1 LSTTTIIPTKHILR
15 IWHAAESV
23 KLESQHYWLGKC
35 ADGSF
40 IRYLSS
46 QPMQARAGRVFVGA
60 IGPFLSPL
68 SAAYYAHREAESL
81 SLLTPQQAER
91 LAREDSEGGWP
102 LAREQILLEM
112 TMSDQ
117 EIIDTLCDMAQE
129 YELS

>member
-1 LSTTTIIPTKHILR
+1 MSTTTIIPLKHTLR

-23 KLESQHYWLGKC
+23 RLEAKHYWLGKC

-40 IRYLSS
+40 IRYFSA

-60 IGPFLSPL
+60 VGPFLSPL
-68 SAAYYAHREAESL
+68 GAAYYARREAD

-91 LAREDSEGGWP
+91 QAREDNEGGWP

-117 EIIDTLCDMAQE
+117 EIIDTLCDMAAE

>member
-1 LSTTTIIPTKHILR
+1 MKHSLR
-15 IWHAAESV
+15 HWHAVESV

-40 IRYLSS
+40 IRYFSA
-46 QPMQARAGRVFVGA
+46 QPMQIRGSRVFVGA
-60 IGPFLSPL
+60 VGPFLSPL
-68 SAAYYAHREAESL
+68 GAAYYARREAESI
-81 SLLTPQQAER
+81 LTPQQAER
-91 LAREDSEGGWP
+91 LAREDNEGGWP

-117 EIIDTLCDMAQE
+117 EIIDTLCDMAAE

>member
-1 LSTTTIIPTKHILR
+1 LSTTTIIPLKHTLR
-15 IWHAAESV
+15 IWHAVESV
-23 KLESQHYWLGKC
+23 KLEAQHYWLGRC

-40 IRYLSS
+40 IRYLSA

-60 IGPFLSPL
+60 VGPFLSPL
-68 SAAYYAHREAESL
+68 GAAYYARREAD

-91 LAREDSEGGWP
+91 QAREDNEGGWP

-117 EIIDTLCDMAQE
+117 EINETLCDMAAE

>member
-1 LSTTTIIPTKHILR
+1 MSTTTIIPLKHTLR
-15 IWHAAESV
+15 PWHAVESV
-23 KLESQHYWLGKC
+23 RLQSQHYWLGKC

-40 IRYLSS
+40 IRYCSA

-60 IGPFLSPL
+60 VGPFLSPL
-68 SAAYYAHREAESL
+68 GAAYYARREGE

-91 LAREDSEGGWP
+91 QAREDNEGGWP

-117 EIIDTLCDMAQE
+117 EIIDTLRDMAAE

>member
-1 LSTTTIIPTKHILR
+1 
-15 IWHAAESV
+15 
-23 KLESQHYWLGKC
+23 LGKC

-40 IRYLSS
+40 IRYVCDKPLVRKE
-46 QPMQARAGRVFVGA
+46 QRVFVGA
-60 IGPFLSPL
+60 VGPFLSPL
-68 SAAYYAHREAESL
+68 GAAYYARRETE

-91 LAREDSEGGWP
+91 LAREDNEGGWP

-117 EIIDTLCDMAQE
+117 EIIDTLCDMAAE